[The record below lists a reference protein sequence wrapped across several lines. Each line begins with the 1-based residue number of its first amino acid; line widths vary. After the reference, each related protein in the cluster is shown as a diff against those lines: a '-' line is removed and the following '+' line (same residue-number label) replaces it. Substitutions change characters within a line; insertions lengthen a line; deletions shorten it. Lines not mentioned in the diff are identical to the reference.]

1 MSSATVLSDPYEP
14 AERAGDR
21 DAVASGVSWTAV
33 IAGAF
38 AMAAM
43 ALILLALGAGLGLSS
58 VSPWSNQGASASAI
72 KSSAVVWLI
81 VTEICSASLGGY
93 LAGRLRTRWTRVHTD
108 EVYFRD
114 TAHGFLAWC
123 AALVFTAAFLA
134 SAASVMIGSSSSSQ
148 DNRGGTD
155 RTNAYFIDSLFRGA
169 NASTPATPAVLDE
182 AGIIFARSLREGSMS
197 ADDQTYLSQVVS
209 EKTGMTTADSQRRVS
224 ETFLRTQQALEVS
237 RKALAHTLLWTFLA
251 LLIGAF
257 CGSFFATIGGRQ
269 RDRVVMI

>member
-1 MSSATVLSDPYEP
+1 MSSPTVVSHQYESV
-14 AERAGDR
+14 RGDEHETN
-21 DAVASGVSWTAV
+21 ASGVSWTAV

-58 VSPWSNQGASASAI
+58 VSPWSNEGASASAI
-72 KSSAVVWLI
+72 KSSAIIWLI
-81 VTEICSASLGGY
+81 VTEMCSASLGGY

-114 TAHGFLAWC
+114 TSHGFLAWC
-123 AALVFTAAFLA
+123 TALVFTAGFLT
-134 SAASVMIGSSSSSQ
+134 SAASMMIGSSSRATEAKGSSP
-148 DNRGGTD
+148 
-155 RTNAYFIDSLFRGA
+155 NAYFIDSLFRGA

-182 AGIIFARSLREGSMS
+182 AGIIFANSLSHGSLS
-197 ADDQTYLSQVVS
+197 ADDQAYLSRIVS
-209 EKTGMTTADSQRRVS
+209 DKTGLPLADSQRRVS
-224 ETFLRTQQALEVS
+224 DTFLQTQQAVEAA

-257 CGSFFATIGGRQ
+257 CGSYSATIGGRQ
-269 RDRVVMI
+269 RDRVITI